1 MPFTARGKLADYYG
15 AFLGIKKRF
24 IPDSQYKGNNEYED
38 YILRESI
45 KPHFYSQKNK
55 ENTKWVWYFYI
66 DLDEI

>member
-45 KPHFYSQKNK
+45 KPHFYSQKN
-55 ENTKWVWYFYI
+55 
-66 DLDEI
+66 